1 MKCWKRM
8 GICGIEPMGSFLVAS
23 YAQRKGWF
31 AMDVEM
37 LLVAMGIPSAFTGFC
52 FWMLERKLDRRQ
64 RDEERKDEARRRNE
78 VIVIEGVNAA
88 IALGEAT
95 AKAVQRIP
103 DAKCNGDMA
112 AALRYASEVK
122 HKHKDFMTEQ
132 GVDAL
137 Y

>member
-1 MKCWKRM
+1 MRCVHDGKDGYLM
-8 GICGIEPMGSFLVAS
+8 YVGMFLA
-23 YAQRKGWF
+23 
-31 AMDVEM
+31 
-37 LLVAMGIPSAFTGFC
+37 AMGIPSAFTGFC
-52 FWMLERKLDRRQ
+52 FWMLKRKLDRRQ